1 MSTPPASVDST
12 PTVLRKIL
20 ARKHEEV
27 AERRRL
33 VSIEQQRERALHAE
47 PVRGFYTAIADTV
60 AGGRA
65 AVIAEVKKASPSKGV
80 IRADFDPVAIAQS
93 YQRGGACA
101 LSVLTDIDFFQGSD
115 DYLQRARAATLLP
128 VIRKD
133 FIVDPY
139 QIVEARALGAD
150 AVLLI
155 VAALSDAQLADFHA
169 EAIALGLD
177 VLIEVHGAAELE
189 RALQIDNPLLGINN
203 RDLHTFTTSLEN
215 TYQLLDNI
223 PADRLVVTES
233 GIHTV
238 DDVAAMRGHHVNAFL
253 VGEALMRHA
262 EPGQRL
268 VEMFN

>member
-1 MSTPPASVDST
+1 MPEMKIADSA

-20 ARKHEEV
+20 ARKHQEV
-27 AERRRL
+27 AARSAQ
-33 VSIEQQRERALHAE
+33 VSVEELLERAAQAD
-47 PVRGFYTAIADTV
+47 PVRGFYNALRRGVDS
-60 AGGRA
+60 GRA

-80 IRADFDPVAIAQS
+80 IREDFDPVAIAQS
-93 YQRGGACA
+93 YQRGGASC

-115 DYLQRARAATLLP
+115 SYMQRARAATTLP

-133 FIVDPY
+133 FVVDPY

-150 AVLLI
+150 AILLI
-155 VAALSDAQLADFHA
+155 VAALSDSQLAEFHQQA
-169 EAIALGLD
+169 VALGLD
-177 VLIEVHGAAELE
+177 VLIEVHGEAELM
-189 RALQIDNPLLGINN
+189 RALRIDNPLLGINN
-203 RDLHTFTTSLEN
+203 RDLHSFETSLEN
-215 TYQLLDNI
+215 TYQLLDKI

-238 DDVAAMRGHHVNAFL
+238 DDVAAMRGHDVNAFL